1 MKKVCYIAKGDP
13 AILKTILICL
23 LYIKELDKK
32 LDTFKS
38 IKRPLMDTLMEM
50 IQAVLASSDTELSML
65 DGIAVTRGPGSFTG
79 LRIGISA
86 VKGIAAVTGKPVV
99 GVSNLEA
106 LAVQSAL
113 SPFLT
118 CPMLD
123 ARKGEV
129 YFSRFRFEGD
139 ILKREIDEQVA
150 DSIQAVEDVHNACL
164 FVGDGALQYKEVIRD
179 RLGALAHFASTGQNV
194 VRAAT
199 VASLSMN
206 RFERNDT
213 DDIAEFIPEYIR
225 KSDAELNFIKDR
237 K

>member
-1 MKKVCYIAKGDP
+1 MR
-13 AILKTILICL
+13 ILA
-23 LYIKELDKK
+23 
-32 LDTFKS
+32 LDTAAKS
-38 IKRPLMDTLMEM
+38 CSVAVVEKETVLAEVLNGSGQTHSRHLMEM
-50 IQAVLASSDTELSML
+50 IQAVLALSGTELSML
-65 DGIAVTRGPGSFTG
+65 DGMAVTRGPGSFTG

-129 YFSRFRFEGD
+129 YFSRFRFESGM
-139 ILKREIDEQVA
+139 LKREIDEQVA
-150 DSIQAVEDVHNACL
+150 DPIRAVDDVHHACL
-164 FVGDGALQYKEVIRD
+164 FVGDGALQYKEVIQD
-179 RLGALAHFASTGQNV
+179 KLGALAHFASADQNV

-213 DDIAEFIPEYIR
+213 DDIVEFIPEYIR